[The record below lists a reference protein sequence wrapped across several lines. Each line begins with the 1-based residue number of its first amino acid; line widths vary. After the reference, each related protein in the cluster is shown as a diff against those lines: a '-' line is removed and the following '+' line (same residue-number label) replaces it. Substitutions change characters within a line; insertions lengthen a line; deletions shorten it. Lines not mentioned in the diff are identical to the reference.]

1 MFFARRYRIHPPR
14 NCPHDKLNIIIS
26 YDIYFSFSDY
36 FGDNLGGDYIP
47 SYGYWR
53 LSLVLFCLDTLSFCP
68 TARKGAKTLRFATAL
83 YSPNFKLPFFWVSLL
98 VLTVCNRPRKTST
111 PRSWPFSVSTL
122 KGSNSLFFKLAIY
135 FLTQLPFLTSYIN
148 TCFCSLILWWVLII
162 KIMVITDYPLTHM
175 HKDTKHI

>member
-1 MFFARRYRIHPPR
+1 MFTTSQHRSTRLHQCSPLHCIDQQDFTNVLHFIAQINKTSPMFTTSQHRSTRLHEYPSLHSIDQQDFTNVHHFIAQINKTSPMFFARRYRIHPPR

-68 TARKGAKTLRFATAL
+68 TARKGAKTLRSATAL
-83 YSPNFKLPFFWVSLL
+83 YSPNFKLPFF
-98 VLTVCNRPRKTST
+98 
-111 PRSWPFSVSTL
+111 
-122 KGSNSLFFKLAIY
+122 
-135 FLTQLPFLTSYIN
+135 
-148 TCFCSLILWWVLII
+148 
-162 KIMVITDYPLTHM
+162 
-175 HKDTKHI
+175 